1 MKNKRKNIA
10 VKALILLMFSF
21 FSTHVFAAGPPAPSE
36 LSKPVAELLLVVI
49 VALLIVIVLLAN
61 IVIGAAGIQVKK
73 HKSVLQQLAQSGNA
87 VKTVLFILFSFS
99 AISVFAA
106 GEPAA
111 VPVEVP
117 ANYGGLSAVSFWA
130 LLSVIVLEVIIIL
143 GLAYN
148 LKFLLRL
155 EKNTLEVPDATGT
168 SIEIQ
173 PESSWKIWWDKV
185 NSFRPMKEE
194 AQIDLGHNYDGIRE
208 LDNRLPPWWLYGFY
222 ICIIFA
228 GIYLYRYHVA
238 HSAPLSIEELKI
250 AMDKGDE
257 EKKAYLKQSANN
269 IDETNVVLLTASE
282 DLDAAKK
289 IFTGVCA
296 TCHKAD
302 GGGLVGPNLTDD
314 YWIHG
319 GTVQEVFKTIKYGVP
334 EKGMQSWKDSYS
346 PKQIAQLASYI
357 KSIHGTKPAGG
368 KEPQGILFE
377 EKAVIAKD
385 SAKVKVDS
393 IAKKSAK

>member
-61 IVIGAAGIQVKK
+61 IVIGAASIQVKK

-257 EKKAYLKQSANN
+257 EKKEYLKLSANN

-377 EKAVIAKD
+377 EKAAITKD
-385 SAKVKVDS
+385 STKVKVDS
-393 IAKKSAK
+393 TVKKTAK